1 MRPQPTDSSPLPGY
15 FDGPTPRVIAHRGL
29 TIAAPEN
36 TLRAFRAALDAGAT
50 HLETDVHATV
60 DGVAVLLHDADLLRV
75 TGDPRKVA
83 AVTLEDV
90 QRLSLRPTGD
100 PLTGVQNAGGQDR
113 VCTLSEALAA
123 FPQARF
129 NIDVKAADAV
139 GPTVAAIRGA
149 AAQNRVLVTS
159 FSERRRAATVRQLPG
174 IATSASASTALIA
187 VLAARIGANFLVTAA
202 LRNVHAVQLPERLLG
217 LRSSAPSSIA
227 ALHRAGVE
235 VHFWTVNRP
244 ADMARLLT
252 AGADGLVTDRA
263 DLAVIEAPEQL

>member
-100 PLTGVQNAGGQDR
+100 RRQPRYPPT
-113 VCTLSEALAA
+113 
-123 FPQARF
+123 
-129 NIDVKAADAV
+129 IDLQWPEV
-139 GPTVAAIRGA
+139 VAAVA
-149 AAQNRVLVTS
+149 VCD
-159 FSERRRAATVRQLPG
+159 FRAYP
-174 IATSASASTALIA
+174 
-187 VLAARIGANFLVTAA
+187 AA
-202 LRNVHAVQLPERLLG
+202 LLISQSPERLG
-217 LRSSAPSSIA
+217 KPVA
-227 ALHRAGVE
+227 AGS
-235 VHFWTVNRP
+235 
-244 ADMARLLT
+244 
-252 AGADGLVTDRA
+252 
-263 DLAVIEAPEQL
+263 